1 VKSIRAYGLTCVFF
15 LVAAAAHATTIV
27 LPTDDQLVGKAPVIV
42 DGTVV
47 STNAVERDGAIV
59 TETKIAVAR
68 RLKGAAADVITIT
81 EAGGIVADR
90 ITKIFGTPEFV
101 AGERVLVFLEADA
114 RGGYRTIDLFAGKF
128 SAAETMDGQRLWL
141 REDAVQEVT
150 LLDATLQPVTASNVQ
165 REARGFETFVEDRS
179 AGRAAVQNY
188 GIENPILRETPSKR
202 RVIKSEFELISEPT
216 LYRWFRFDNNQE
228 AQWYSSGAQP
238 GYSDNGVS
246 EVRTAMAAWTSY
258 SSAKIRYSYAG
269 SRSGAMGGLAA
280 SNGINEVLLGDPLN
294 EISGTWDPSQGGVVG
309 RGGFNGVASQQNWT
323 APFDADATHTAGA
336 KRVWNITEG
345 NLVIQD
351 GVSPAKGMSSNRLA
365 EIISHE
371 FGHTLGFGH
380 SADATAL
387 MYANV
392 TGRGPALKDDDQ
404 LGARWLYPNGTGTTP
419 TPTPTPTPAAPSGL
433 DANVSGSNIDLT
445 WNDNANNENGFA
457 VFVNGGEVARVNA
470 NTISTRISGLA
481 AGTYSI
487 YVVAYN
493 GAGNSSP
500 SNTATATIAAAGPVA
515 KFSFT
520 PQGGTAGITTFT
532 FYDESTGTVSSRL
545 FEFGDG
551 TTSSAKVAPH
561 VYAAAGVYT
570 VKLTVSGNGKT
581 STATQTINVSGPL
594 AASFTYSP
602 SFPTVSDTV
611 AFNDQSTG
619 APTAWL
625 WSFGDGTTSSAQ
637 NPSKR
642 YNAAGNYTVSLTV
655 YRDSQSVTGTR
666 IVSVVANGGSPVT
679 PAVSAQ
685 FDVSTNNPSPGA
697 NVTFT
702 DRSTGSPT
710 SWAWSFGD
718 GATSSAQNPSH
729 AYAAPGTYTVSLT
742 VSNANGQSLMAKQLI
757 VANANAYRTLVSVA
771 AQTPGVNGTSWR
783 TELNVFNAGTN
794 ASTVS
799 LLFLPSS
806 GGSVIS
812 RSLFLAPR
820 QSFTYANALLD
831 LFGIATGAGA
841 LAIEATSAGTN
852 ADLRVTSRTFTT
864 GFTGTYGQAV
874 PDVHPEKLER
884 TLYVT
889 GISANASF
897 RTNVGLVNRG
907 ASEVSTQLTLYNE
920 TGSVLASKSIVLGA
934 NSFQQSPLAGLFPEV
949 AGGVYDV
956 LTMRLAAASQ
966 DAVSAYASVVDN
978 RTQDPIYIQAV
989 PAGANGSLTIPVVGR
1004 APGANGT
1011 FWRSDVT
1018 LFNSASSS
1026 MAIALR
1032 YNGSSKSITLG
1043 GNDTVVLADIVS
1055 QFGISAGSG
1064 TLQISWNAAN
1074 GPVVTSR
1081 TYTAVDGGTF
1091 GQSIDPVN
1099 AFASRMFVPGLRND
1113 HGYRSNVGFV
1123 NGGTEQESIAVT
1135 LLSPAGTELAR
1146 TNITVDPGQLVQRS
1160 ITALFPD
1167 VSVPAGFTLAAEGDA
1182 NARVFAYGS
1191 MVDNASGD
1199 PVFFAG
1205 R

>member
-1 VKSIRAYGLTCVFF
+1 MKFVRAYGLTCVVF
-15 LVAAAAHATTIV
+15 LMAVAAHATTIV
-27 LPTDDQLVGKAPVIV
+27 LPTDDQLVAKTRVIV
-42 DGTVV
+42 DATVV
-47 STNAVERDGAIV
+47 SSNAVERDGAIV
-59 TETKIAVAR
+59 TETKLAVAR
-68 RLKGAAADVITIT
+68 RLKGATADVITVI
-81 EAGGIVADR
+81 EAGGIVGER
-90 ITKIFGTPEFV
+90 ITRIFGTPEFA
-101 AGERVLVFLEADA
+101 AGERVLVFLEEHE
-114 RGGYRTIDLFAGKF
+114 GNYRTVDLFVGKF
-128 SAAETMDGQRLWL
+128 SEAETMDGQRLWL
-141 REDAVQEVT
+141 REDHVQEVT
-150 LLDATLQPVTASNVQ
+150 LLDATLQPIAARNIQ
-165 REARGFETFVEDRS
+165 RDARGFESFIGGS
-179 AGRAAVQNY
+179 GAQNY
-188 GIENPILRETPSKR
+188 GVENPMLRETQKR
-202 RVIKSEFELISEPT
+202 RVIKSDFELISEPT
-216 LYRWFRFDNNQE
+216 LYRWFRFDTNQE
-228 AQWYSSGAQP
+228 AQWYTSGSQP

-269 SRSGAMGGLAA
+269 SRGGAMGGLSG

-294 EISGTWDPSQGGVVG
+294 EITGTWDPSQGGVVG

-336 KRVWNITEG
+336 KRAWNITEG

-351 GVSPAKGMSSNRLA
+351 GVSPSKNISSNRLA

-380 SADATAL
+380 STDATAL
-387 MYANV
+387 MYATV
-392 TGRGPALKDDDQ
+392 TGRGPALKDDDMVA
-404 LGARWLYPNGTGTTP
+404 ARWLYPNGTGTTP
-419 TPTPTPTPAAPSGL
+419 TPTPSAPGAPSNL
-433 DANVSGSNIDLT
+433 NANVSGSNIDLT

-457 VFVNGGEVARVNA
+457 VYVNGGEVAQTGANA
-470 NTISTRISGLA
+470 TSTRLSGFG

-487 YVVAYN
+487 YVAAYN
-493 GAGNSSP
+493 GSGISSP
-500 SNTATATIAAAGPVA
+500 SNTATATIAAPGPVA

-520 PQGGTAGITTFT
+520 PQGGTAGLTTFT
-532 FYDESTGTVSSRL
+532 FYDESTGTVTSRL

-551 TTSSAKVAPH
+551 ATSSAKVAPH
-561 VYAAAGVYT
+561 VFANAGVYT

-594 AASFTYSP
+594 AASFTFSP
-602 SFPTVSDTV
+602 SNPLPNDTIN
-611 AFNDQSTG
+611 FNDQSAG
-619 APTAWL
+619 APSAWL
-625 WSFGDGTTSSAQ
+625 WNFGDGTTSTSQ

-642 YNAAGNYTVSLTV
+642 YSSAGNYTVSLTI
-655 YRDSQSVTGTR
+655 YRDNQSASGSR

-685 FDVSTNNPSPGA
+685 FDVSTNNPTPGA
-697 NVTFT
+697 NVAFT

-710 SWAWSFGD
+710 SWSWSFGD

-729 AYAAPGTYTVSLT
+729 TYAAAGTYTVSLT
-742 VSNANGQSLMAKQLI
+742 VANANGQSLTSKQLI
-757 VANANAYRTLVSVA
+757 VASATAYRTLVSVA

-794 ASTVS
+794 AATVS

-831 LFGIATGAGA
+831 LFNVATGAGA

-864 GFTGTYGQAV
+864 GFTGTYGQSV
-874 PDVHPEKLER
+874 PDVHPEALER

-897 RTNVGLVNRG
+897 RTNIGLVNRG
-907 ASEVSTQLTLYNE
+907 ASDVSTQLTLYNE
-920 TGSVLASKSIVLGA
+920 TGSVLASKSLVLGA
-934 NSFQQSPLAGLFPEV
+934 NSFQQSPLAAVFPEI

-956 LTMRLAAASQ
+956 LTMRLTAASQ

-1004 APGANGT
+1004 APGANNT

-1018 LFNSASSS
+1018 LFNPSSS
-1026 MAIALR
+1026 SVSLTLR
-1032 YNGSSKSITLG
+1032 YNGANKSVSLG
-1043 GNDTVVLADIVS
+1043 GNDTLVLADVVS
-1055 QFGISAGSG
+1055 QYGLSAGSG
-1064 TLQISWNAAN
+1064 TLQVSWNAAS

-1081 TYTAVDGGTF
+1081 TYTSVDGGTY
-1091 GQSIDPVN
+1091 GQSIDPVA

-1113 HGYRSNVGFV
+1113 DGYRSNVGFV
-1123 NGGTEQESIAVT
+1123 NGGSEAETIAVT
-1135 LLSPAGTELAR
+1135 LLSPSGTELAR
-1146 TNITVDPGQLVQRS
+1146 TNLTVNAGQQVQFGVN
-1160 ITALFPD
+1160 ALFAG
-1167 VSVPAGFTLAAEGDA
+1167 VAVPAGFTLAAEGDA